1 MRLGSLR
8 VEVGGLQLEH
18 PVMNASG
25 VLGARFDDIMELVS
39 AGVSA
44 VVTKSFTLEPREP
57 NPTPIIVPVEDGYV
71 NSVGLSNPGLE
82 GLRSLI
88 PRLVRVVGRPLIV
101 SIAASSPEE
110 AGILSREAFAA
121 GASAVELNLSCPHAR
136 GRGLEVAYDRRL
148 TLDIIDAAVEAGGGE
163 KPVWAKIGYLD
174 RVAERAAELV
184 ERGVSAVVAINT
196 LKAMVID
203 VWAARPVLGGRV
215 GGLSGR
221 AIHPVATRIV
231 YEIHCEHPDIHVVG
245 VGGVYTW
252 RDAAELIL
260 AGARAVQVGTALF
273 DKGLGVVREIVE
285 GLRAYLE
292 KMGWRL
298 EDAIGAACRR

>member
-1 MRLGSLR
+1 MR
-8 VEVGGLQLEH
+8 LEH

-25 VLGARFDDIMELVS
+25 ILGARLDDILELVE
-39 AGVSA
+39 AGVAA

-57 NPTPIIVPVEDGYV
+57 NPTPIIVPVEAGYV
-71 NSVGLSNPGLE
+71 NSVGLANPGLE
-82 GLRSLI
+82 GLRELI
-88 PRLVRVVGRPLIV
+88 PAVVKRVEKPVIV
-101 SIAASSPEE
+101 SIAASN
-110 AGILSREAFAA
+110 AREASLLARTAFESGAA
-121 GASAVELNLSCPHAR
+121 AVELNLSCPHAK
-136 GRGLEVAYDRRL
+136 GRGLEVAYDRGL
-148 TLDIIDAAVEAGGGE
+148 TRSIVEAAVVEAKGR
-163 KPVWAKIGYLD
+163 PVWAKIGYLD
-174 RVAERAAELV
+174 RVSDRAAELI
-184 ERGVSAVVAINT
+184 EHGASAVVAINT

-252 RDAAELIL
+252 RDAVELIL

-273 DKGLGVVREIVE
+273 DKGLKVVHEIVE
-285 GLRAYLE
+285 GLASYLE
-292 KMGWRL
+292 RMGWRL
-298 EDAIGAACRR
+298 RDAIGAACPR

>member
-1 MRLGSLR
+1 MR
-8 VEVGGLQLEH
+8 LEH

-25 VLGARFDDIMELVS
+25 ILGARLDDILELVE
-39 AGVSA
+39 AGVAA

-57 NPTPIIVPVEDGYV
+57 NPTPIIVPVEAGYV
-71 NSVGLSNPGLE
+71 NSVGLANPGLE
-82 GLRSLI
+82 GLRELI
-88 PRLVRVVGRPLIV
+88 PAVVKRVEKPVIV
-101 SIAASSPEE
+101 SIAASN
-110 AGILSREAFAA
+110 AREASLLARTAFESGAA
-121 GASAVELNLSCPHAR
+121 AVELNLSCPHAK
-136 GRGLEVAYDRRL
+136 GRGLEVAYDRGL
-148 TLDIIDAAVEAGGGE
+148 TRSIVEAAVVEAKGR
-163 KPVWAKIGYLD
+163 PVWAKIGYLD
-174 RVAERAAELV
+174 RVSDRAAELI
-184 ERGVSAVVAINT
+184 EHGASAVVAINT

-252 RDAAELIL
+252 RDAVELIL

-273 DKGLGVVREIVE
+273 DKGLKVIHEIVE
-285 GLRAYLE
+285 GLASYLE
-292 KMGWRL
+292 RMGWRL
-298 EDAIGAACRR
+298 RDAIGAACPR